1 MFYVNKKICENM
13 NKEFYL
19 SVVLI
24 LVATFRN
31 RIGADNANNADK
43 QIIIIRK
50 KTSEFKYEQKEITG
64 LKINQKNE
72 NILEYKTLQ

>member
-50 KTSEFKYEQKEITG
+50 KHQNLNMNKK
-64 LKINQKNE
+64 K
-72 NILEYKTLQ
+72 LQD

>member
-1 MFYVNKKICENM
+1 M